1 MQKSSERMI
10 DMNLDQLRYLVDIE
24 QTGSITESA
33 ERMFITQQAVSKS
46 VQKLEHELGTTIL
59 LREKYGVVFTEQ
71 GKEVLNFAK
80 DVLAQEAVLR
90 HFLNS
95 SEEKGANHWRIIKI
109 ASASSIANLFLP
121 KVISKS
127 YFKKKALKANIT
139 TIDNLSSLL
148 QQLDDKNIDIGLIS
162 LNENNLMDEYYIYED
177 SLSMEVLYRDELIS
191 VMDRK
196 YCEEENLDITMLDY
210 SIHPMTIYNIIPVKD
225 MKQFENYSAY
235 DLVCS
240 MDADFHRSM
249 MEHAGAITH
258 MSHLAYKCFFSQK
271 RYREIPMG
279 TFNFPVLHVAICRKD
294 ADTVVRDLITMLR
307 LEMHMK

>member
-1 MQKSSERMI
+1 MH
-10 DMNLDQLRYLVDIE
+10 LDQLRYLVDIE
-24 QTGSITESA
+24 QTGSLTESA
-33 ERMFITQQAVSKS
+33 ERMFLTQQAVSKS

-80 DVLAQEAVLR
+80 EVLAQEAILR
-90 HFLNS
+90 HSLNV
-95 SEEKGANHWRIIKI
+95 SEEKGANHWRTIKI

-121 KVISKS
+121 KIISKS

-162 LNENNLMDEYYIYED
+162 LNENNLMEEFCNYEN
-177 SLSMEVLYRDELIS
+177 SLSMEVLYRDELIRI
-191 VMDRK
+191 MDRK
-196 YCEEENLDITMLDY
+196 YCDEEKLDITKIDY
-210 SIHPMTIYNIIPVKD
+210 SVYPATIYNIIPVND
-225 MKQFENYSAY
+225 MKQYENHSTY

-258 MSHLAYKCFFSQK
+258 MSKLAYKCFFSQK
-271 RYREIPMG
+271 RYKIIPMG
-279 TFNFPVLHVAICRKD
+279 NYKFPLLHVAICRKNE
-294 ADTVVRDLITMLR
+294 THIIRDLITMLR
-307 LEMHMK
+307 MEMHMQ